1 MSWYGRSF
9 EPREALPTQP
19 LRCRQRY
26 FSLCRCPCTI
36 SSANE
41 PFCTCWGPNPGSS
54 TSVRRSASSEALQ
67 YDLVVVA
74 SGFPLLL
81 DPVTTTKRRKR
92 LQPRELGAHS
102 SRAAPAMFPARSF
115 ARRAASAGPLGR
127 RSTREQ
133 QMRSRPR
140 STQPRRLARAAR
152 SRAASP
158 SQVCPVQTGQLPKQ
172 PAFRGAAS
180 RVDGTFPILSPPE
193 KRAARLKDTA
203 LGFLVVRVLEVLQ
216 LDARHI

>member
-1 MSWYGRSF
+1 M
-9 EPREALPTQP
+9 ALT
-19 LRCRQRY
+19 
-26 FSLCRCPCTI
+26 
-36 SSANE
+36 
-41 PFCTCWGPNPGSS
+41 PGH
-54 TSVRRSASSEALQ
+54 
-67 YDLVVVA
+67 
-74 SGFPLLL
+74 PLLVLHVLGAKPRKL
-81 DPVTTTKRRKR
+81 DLGSTLSVV
-92 LQPRELGAHS
+92 GAHS

-193 KRAARLKDTA
+193 K
-203 LGFLVVRVLEVLQ
+203 LGSPRPNWITRGLEKKKAIFGNSQLEEKGVLTEVRS
-216 LDARHI
+216 

>member
-1 MSWYGRSF
+1 M
-9 EPREALPTQP
+9 
-19 LRCRQRY
+19 
-26 FSLCRCPCTI
+26 
-36 SSANE
+36 
-41 PFCTCWGPNPGSS
+41 
-54 TSVRRSASSEALQ
+54 
-67 YDLVVVA
+67 
-74 SGFPLLL
+74 
-81 DPVTTTKRRKR
+81 TTTKRRKR

-193 KRAARLKDTA
+193 KLSVLCSNSMPSVPSSVLSASATILRADGQKVFTLTIKPQAGLCRCPAFLPGRPGSVSMVCPLPAWPLSLPPLLCTQQAR
-203 LGFLVVRVLEVLQ
+203 
-216 LDARHI
+216 